1 MKRLTAQRLVEDFDK
16 LAARWA
22 GLVSFIDQRR
32 PFQQPWAIENA
43 LVRYLWEATTILGGS
58 FAEVIEC
65 LSEERDPLLVEL
77 ICALPPDDRDGALHR
92 TIRRL
97 HHWWNYPDE
106 R

>member
-1 MKRLTAQRLVEDFDK
+1 VKRAPSATEAFDQ
-16 LAARWA
+16 LCSRWA

-65 LSEERDPLLVEL
+65 LCEERDPLLVEL
-77 ICALPPDDRDGALHR
+77 ICALPRDDRDGALHR
-92 TIRRL
+92 TIRKL
-97 HHWWNYPDE
+97 HHWRNYPDE